1 MLNISRSNVFGK
13 FFLIVYGRPLWLAS
27 TSLEALLLGQFERE
41 STVCVALL
49 YQGQKFSQEALNS
62 STIYQKEL

>member
-1 MLNISRSNVFGK
+1 MATSYMAGPYGWPLRALKLYYWVNLNENLQEGS
-13 FFLIVYGRPLWLAS
+13 
-27 TSLEALLLGQFERE
+27 
-41 STVCVALL
+41 VCVALL